1 VFEIIKAGGWMM
13 IPIIASGVIS
23 LAICMERIWSLRESI
38 IMPPNLLGAIWAS
51 IKNKQL
57 DAAKIR
63 EFKEGSPLGAILM
76 AGVMNAKYGREIM
89 RESIEETANHV
100 IHELERFLNLLG
112 TIAAAAPL
120 LGLLGTVV
128 GMIHMFTQMMASGH
142 NTAEMFSGGVS
153 TALVTTAS
161 GLVVAIPSLFFH
173 RYFTRR
179 IDDIVIT
186 MEQESLKLVEIMQG
200 ERDSEAEAS

>member
-1 VFEIIKAGGWMM
+1 MFEIIKAGGWMM
-13 IPIIASGVIS
+13 MPIIASGVIS